1 MMRRM
6 VTLNQMVVVFIDT
19 AGWTVGTLTRVLA
32 VKDVANREDTMSPF
46 DKEVGSAEVAVTH
59 KGVDCPIN
67 VTRKRPVTR

>member
-1 MMRRM
+1 M
-6 VTLNQMVVVFIDT
+6 VLIDN
-19 AGWTVGTLTRVLA
+19 AGGTVESLTRVSS

-46 DKEVGSAEVAVTH
+46 DKEVGSAEVAVAH